1 MELLD
6 YLLGVQRFN
15 LGLQEFCEK
24 FLKEGTVK
32 DLHLQYVESEKVPS
46 EVFDKFMEEDPS
58 GERHKYLAWMLK
70 QYVLN
75 PERGPHIVDVVSLF
89 DKQVRRKRLG
99 GEKADIYKFDL
110 EGADSLALQA
120 AATKTRGE
128 EERET
133 KEQES
138 EIIQETDR
146 YLVVL
151 PKTYKASCFYGAHT
165 KWCVSGRSVS
175 YWESYWRKGHVIYV
189 VIDKKENKKYAVD
202 VAPNGSRTIFDEE
215 DKVVPLKK
223 FKSLFGVVECLQEQ
237 EDSFMKIFKP
247 INDVGFLQR
256 LGAYQNPDGTWTL
269 KGRGI
274 FDPKKE
280 YKYPILSRRYN
291 HFLRK
296 DAIESIPP
304 KAPSFSKAVSSLEE
318 MGVEWVEFSKVITFQ
333 VDVLT
338 RQGYQAVGIYEDK
351 IIILETKVGDHLRSR
366 TGFLILVSSKDE
378 IESGKVSSVT
388 ALTISDAV
396 AVIRRKLGVSGV
408 ELKSVRKD
416 LRQARK
422 RHREGKDEVKRVLR
436 ENPDVAAKGE
446 EIEDYDKHIEFLLK
460 DPKVGP
466 VYKAYLEARE
476 LVYELEKKEYQI
488 IHAGD
493 I

>member
-1 MELLD
+1 
-6 YLLGVQRFN
+6 
-15 LGLQEFCEK
+15 
-24 FLKEGTVK
+24 
-32 DLHLQYVESEKVPS
+32 
-46 EVFDKFMEEDPS
+46 
-58 GERHKYLAWMLK
+58 
-70 QYVLN
+70 
-75 PERGPHIVDVVSLF
+75 
-89 DKQVRRKRLG
+89 
-99 GEKADIYKFDL
+99 
-110 EGADSLALQA
+110 
-120 AATKTRGE
+120 
-128 EERET
+128 
-133 KEQES
+133 
-138 EIIQETDR
+138 
-146 YLVVL
+146 
-151 PKTYKASCFYGAHT
+151 
-165 KWCVSGRSVS
+165 
-175 YWESYWRKGHVIYV
+175 
-189 VIDKKENKKYAVD
+189 
-202 VAPNGSRTIFDEE
+202 
-215 DKVVPLKK
+215 
-223 FKSLFGVVECLQEQ
+223 
-237 EDSFMKIFKP
+237 
-247 INDVGFLQR
+247 
-256 LGAYQNPDGTWTL
+256 
-269 KGRGI
+269 
-274 FDPKKE
+274 
-280 YKYPILSRRYN
+280 
-291 HFLRK
+291 
-296 DAIESIPP
+296 
-304 KAPSFSKAVSSLEE
+304 